1 MKKILFLLLFPTL
14 VFSQDGAFRYFIS
27 FANKTNTE
35 YSIDIPAQYLSV
47 RTIAKRQKYGISIDS
62 TDLPVSSIYIDHLKS
77 EGFIVENK
85 SRWFNG
91 VVVSTFDSLLIQTLD
106 QHFIDIV
113 ISFGSWQNTKKIG
126 EKWQLNYNVSDY
138 GNSYNQLQ
146 MLGGDVMHSKG
157 FLGNGIIIAVIDA
170 GFYKVNELNVFADLN
185 KMMLDTYVFLDGN
198 TIFYYD

>member
-27 FANKTNTE
+27 FANKANTE

-47 RTIAKRQKYGISIDS
+47 RTLAKRQKYGISIDS

-91 VVVSTFDSLLIQTLD
+91 I
-106 QHFIDIV
+106 
-113 ISFGSWQNTKKIG
+113 
-126 EKWQLNYNVSDY
+126 
-138 GNSYNQLQ
+138 
-146 MLGGDVMHSKG
+146 M
-157 FLGNGIIIAVIDA
+157 IIC
-170 GFYKVNELNVFADLN
+170 Y
-185 KMMLDTYVFLDGN
+185 
-198 TIFYYD
+198 